1 MKRRHDRQGGFTLV
15 MTLIFLIIFMIL
27 AASIASSS
35 MVNTKV
41 VSNQQYHVE
50 ATSVAQQGVEYVLN
64 QAFTLNPVSAST
76 VAIDINGDSVTDFTA
91 DVAAPVCLNT
101 KPVLDATLPMG
112 DACRTPNNSS
122 GNLLITSSGSTS
134 KLSMCSDTQWEV
146 QSSVTDPNNTS
157 TSVTVHQ
164 GASVRVPTGTA
175 CP

>member
-1 MKRRHDRQGGFTLV
+1 MQRRNGRQGGFTLV
-15 MTLIFLIIFMIL
+15 MTLIFLIIFMVL
-27 AASIASSS
+27 ATSIAGSS

-41 VSNQQYHVE
+41 VSNQQYRME

-64 QAFTLNPVSAST
+64 QPFTLNPVPAST
-76 VAIDINGDSVTDFTA
+76 VPIDINGDSITDFTA
-91 DVAAPVCLNT
+91 SVAAPVCLNT
-101 KPVLDATLPMG
+101 KPVLDATLPQG

-134 KLSMCSDTQWEV
+134 TLSMCSDTQWEV